1 MLTPMKRLLFAIVL
15 LSAARTAAA
24 RGMFSET
31 FAVTE
36 TAAVSAVSSASAETI
51 ASAVVSSSAEIAAS
65 AVSMLS
71 AEAIMSAVSSAS
83 AETAASAVSSVS
95 AEIAASAV
103 SMLSAEAIMSAVS
116 SASAETAASAVSSV
130 SAEIAASA
138 VSMLSAEAAASGL
151 RAVFPET
158 TVSAV
163 PAAAGDFFRSG
174 VPAAAASPASSA
186 AVAALA
192 PSADGRAAEIL
203 EKLAAGF
210 RALGAYG
217 VTFEVSSDEYT
228 TRGRYAVEGEKYYIA
243 VGEAEVYCDGKIRY
257 EIDNRRREVTI
268 DDVDT
273 SSRNLLS
280 NPAHAFDFIGT
291 QYAPSLVSDA
301 GGRAVVRLTPTSAD
315 ASPAGEILV
324 TVDTAAM
331 RPESLRY
338 DYDGEQVGI
347 AVLGVAPLDTP
358 LKAFSKG
365 DYKGYEFIDFR

>member
-24 RGMFSET
+24 RGMLSET

-36 TAAVSAVSSASAETI
+36 TAVAST
-51 ASAVVSSSAEIAAS
+51 
-65 AVSMLS
+65 VSMLS
-71 AEAIMSAVSSAS
+71 AEATMSAVSSVS
-83 AETAASAVSSVS
+83 AETAASAVFSV
-95 AEIAASAV
+95 
-103 SMLSAEAIMSAVS
+103 
-116 SASAETAASAVSSV
+116 
-130 SAEIAASA
+130 
-138 VSMLSAEAAASGL
+138 SAEAAASDL

-186 AVAALA
+186 AVAGLA

-228 TRGRYAVEGEKYYIA
+228 TRGRYAVEGENYYIA

-301 GGRAVVRLTPTSAD
+301 EGRAVVRLTPTSAD

>member
-36 TAAVSAVSSASAETI
+36 AAAVSAVSSASAET
-51 ASAVVSSSAEIAAS
+51 AV
-65 AVSMLS
+65 
-71 AEAIMSAVSSAS
+71 SAVSSAS
-83 AETAASAVSSVS
+83 AEAVASAVSSVS
-95 AEIAASAV
+95 AETAASAV
-103 SMLSAEAIMSAVS
+103 F
-116 SASAETAASAVSSV
+116 SASAETFMSAVSSV
-130 SAEIAASA
+130 SAE
-138 VSMLSAEAAASGL
+138 AASGL

-186 AVAALA
+186 AVAALE

-228 TRGRYAVEGEKYYIA
+228 TRGRYAVEGENYYIA

-257 EIDNRRREVTI
+257 EIDNRRREVTVTE
-268 DDVDT
+268 VDAA
-273 SSRNLLS
+273 SRNILN
-280 NPAHAFDFIGT
+280 NPVRAFDFLGSEYVPT
-291 QYAPSLVSDA
+291 LVSEA
-301 GGRAVVRLTPTSAD
+301 GGCAVVRLTPAAGND
-315 ASPAGEILV
+315 SPAGNVTV
-324 TVDTAAM
+324 TVDTATM
-331 RPESLRY
+331 RPLSLSY
-338 DYDGEQVGI
+338 DYDGEQVQI
-347 AVLGVAPLDTP
+347 SVLGVAPLSGHVRVFDRQ
-358 LKAFSKG
+358 A
-365 DYKGYEFIDFR
+365 YAGYEFIDFR

>member
-24 RGMFSET
+24 RGMLSET
-31 FAVTE
+31 AALTE
-36 TAAVSAVSSASAETI
+36 TAAASAVSSASAETI
-51 ASAVVSSSAEIAAS
+51 ASAVVSSSAEAVAS
-65 AVSMLS
+65 AVST
-71 AEAIMSAVSSAS
+71 AS
-83 AETAASAVSSVS
+83 AETAASAVF
-95 AEIAASAV
+95 
-103 SMLSAEAIMSAVS
+103 
-116 SASAETAASAVSSV
+116 SASAETFMSAVSSV
-130 SAEIAASA
+130 SAE
-138 VSMLSAEAAASGL
+138 AASGL

-217 VTFEVSSDEYT
+217 VAFEVSSDEYT
-228 TRGRYAVEGEKYYIA
+228 TRGRYAVEGENYYIA

-301 GGRAVVRLTPTSAD
+301 EGRAVVRLTPTSAD